1 MVWGQLSKCS
11 FKSPLFIMQN
21 VLRSVTME
29 VFLDH
34 HELLP
39 DPKEPCVS
47 LTKPLK
53 PQTQILKFQQLSL
66 VIAKTAFAS
75 LISMIHIWVQG
86 SMSWYAS
93 KCHLATLTTHS
104 VMVT

>member
-1 MVWGQLSKCS
+1 
-11 FKSPLFIMQN
+11 MQN
-21 VLRSVTME
+21 VLRSVAME
-29 VFLDH
+29 FFLDH

-39 DPKEPCVS
+39 DLKDPCVS

-53 PQTQILKFQQLSL
+53 LPTQILKLQQVSL
-66 VIAKTAFAS
+66 LVAKTAFVS
-75 LISMIHIWVQG
+75 LISVIYIWVQG